1 MKGKARPLKQQLQ
14 SNYELD
20 LTGRNC
26 LCAGGVCHGRR
37 SGRTVSKT
45 PGRIEFV
52 NEGPKQYESVLNN
65 IQNVLK
71 ALGPQCEL
79 LVIAHGP
86 GLGLLVH
93 TNQAEAGRIRTLMK
107 EKVTFAAC
115 ENTMT
120 KQQVTRSD
128 LLPGVK
134 TVDSGVAEVIRK
146 QEAGWAYVKSGH

>member
-1 MKGKARPLKQQLQ
+1 MNWILLAAIVCALAACATAA
-14 SNYELD
+14 D
-20 LTGRNC
+20 L
-26 LCAGGVCHGRR
+26 AGPSAKHRV
-37 SGRTVSKT
+37 VF
-45 PGRIEFV
+45 EFV

-134 TVDSGVAEVIRK
+134 TVESGVAEVIRK
-146 QEAGWAYVKSGH
+146 QEAGWVYVKSGH